1 MERALDSKS
10 DSVFET
16 LLHGIVGGEYGSG
29 VRLPAERELARTLG
43 ASRST
48 LRDAIRRLTE
58 WGLVEPRRGSGVL
71 VRDRREWSIEVLPAY
86 LRHGDADPE
95 NLGTLV
101 RDLLAMRRGLFS
113 SLLPPVAE
121 RLSGRPLPL
130 TRALAEAAWESR
142 HQPGRFAAA
151 DFEMI
156 RSIFESAQML
166 PAVWILNRVAG
177 VYVDIARSVS
187 GALPPPEDYVTSHLG
202 WIGALEGGDPASAVE
217 RLEHYFLRHDTRL
230 LALWGLSP

>member
-1 MERALDSKS
+1 MERPLDSKS

-16 LLHGIVGGEYGSG
+16 LLHGIVAGEYRQGAH
-29 VRLPAERELARTLG
+29 LPAERELARTLG

-58 WGLVEPRRGSGVL
+58 WGLVEPRRGAGVL
-71 VRDRREWSIEVLPAY
+71 VRDQHEWSIEVLPAY
-86 LRHGDADPE
+86 LRHGNAQPE
-95 NLGTLV
+95 TIGTLV

-121 RLSGRPLPL
+121 RLSGLPLPR
-130 TRALAEAAWESR
+130 TRSLAEDAWASR
-142 HQPGRFAAA
+142 GEPGNFAAA

-156 RSIFESAQML
+156 RSVFEAAHML

-187 GALPPPEDYVTSHLG
+187 GAMSPPEDYVESHHS
-202 WIGALEGGDPASAVE
+202 WIGALESGDPATAVG
-217 RLEHYFLRHDTRL
+217 RLEHYFLRHDSRL
-230 LALWGLSP
+230 LSLWGLDP

>member
-16 LLHGIVGGEYGSG
+16 LLHGIVAGEYRQGAH
-29 VRLPAERELARTLG
+29 LPAERELARTLG

-58 WGLVEPRRGSGVL
+58 WGLLEPRRGAGVL
-71 VRDRREWSIEVLPAY
+71 VRDRHEWSIEVLPAY
-86 LRHGDADPE
+86 LRFGDSDADSI
-95 NLGTLV
+95 GTLV

-113 SLLPPVAE
+113 ALLPPVAE
-121 RLSGRPLPL
+121 RLSGQPLPR
-130 TRALAEAAWESR
+130 TRQLAKDAWDSR
-142 HQPGRFAAA
+142 ERPGVFAAA

-156 RSIFESAQML
+156 RSVFEAAHML

-187 GALPPPEDYVTSHLG
+187 GAMSPPEDYVESHHG
-202 WIGALEGGDPASAVE
+202 WIGALEAGDAPSALVQ
-217 RLEHYFLRHDTRL
+217 LEAYFLRHDSRL
-230 LALWGLSP
+230 LSLWGLNP